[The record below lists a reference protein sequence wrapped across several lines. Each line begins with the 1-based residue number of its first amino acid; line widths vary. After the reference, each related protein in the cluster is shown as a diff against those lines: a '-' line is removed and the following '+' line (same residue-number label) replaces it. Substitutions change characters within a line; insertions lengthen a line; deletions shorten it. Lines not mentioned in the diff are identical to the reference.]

1 MTRKSRAWG
10 SPSRY
15 IQGMGEIQRL
25 PEHTA
30 KFGDRVGAVIDV
42 FFFDSYTKILKNR
55 YEEREQSFHSIKY
68 EEEVTIQYIESVVE
82 IMKKYSPDVIV
93 GIGGGK
99 SIDSAKSVAAK
110 MQEGYGIYG
119 SPAYAVDHGVLELA
133 ERKPDI
139 CLSGINYGENLGTNL
154 TCSGTVDAILEAS
167 THQIPGI
174 AFSIPAEISIQRSR
188 KYPEMNWEAIKK
200 VVYYWTDR
208 LLSETEISG
217 SKWLNINMPGTIPPP
232 QEYRFTKQS
241 MQNYFV
247 FRKPLKRDFS
257 KQYDFTTVIN
267 YEKNKL
273 DERDDIYAV
282 CVQKITSVTPIVHD
296 LTEPKLR

>member
-1 MTRKSRAWG
+1 MR
-10 SPSRY
+10 P
-15 IQGMGEIQRL
+15 L
-25 PEHTA
+25 
-30 KFGDRVGAVIDV
+30 
-42 FFFDSYTKILKNR
+42 ILLTN
-55 YEEREQSFHSIKY
+55 
-68 EEEVTIQYIESVVE
+68 
-82 IMKKYSPDVIV
+82 DD
-93 GIGGGK
+93 G
-99 SIDSAKSVAAK
+99 IDSPGLLALAEAVEDLGELLIAAPANQQTSMGRAFPRTDSLGIVQKKEICVNGK
-110 MQEGYGIYG
+110 MQKGYGIYG

-154 TCSGTVDAILEAS
+154 TCSGTVGAILEAS

-174 AFSIPAEISIQRSR
+174 AFSVPAEISIQRSR
-188 KYPEMNWEAIKK
+188 KYPEMNWEAVKK
-200 VVYYWTDR
+200 VVHYWTDR
-208 LLSETEISG
+208 LLSEKEISG
-217 SKWLNINMPGTIPPP
+217 SNWLNINMPDTILLP

-247 FRKPLKRDFS
+247 FQKPPKRDFS

-267 YEKNKL
+267 YQKNKL

-296 LTEPKLR
+296 LTVPKLR